1 VNALTAVVADG
12 GTGENATVDG
22 FVVAGKTGTAR
33 KPRAQRNKGYYHG
46 RYVVSFMGFLPA
58 ENPRLA
64 GIIVVDDPQNAARY
78 GGTVA
83 APIFSEIASAAM
95 PSMGIRPTALPRRMI
110 KNVRRKVKIPEQR
123 HELILKN

>member
-1 VNALTAVVADG
+1 MLVTALTAVVADG

-33 KPRAQRNKGYYHG
+33 KLRSPRNKGYYHG

-58 ENPRLA
+58 ENPRLV

-95 PSMGIRPTALPRRMI
+95 PCMGIKATALPPRAI
-110 KNVRRKVKIPEQR
+110 KSVRRSAVIQGGR
-123 HELILKN
+123 Y